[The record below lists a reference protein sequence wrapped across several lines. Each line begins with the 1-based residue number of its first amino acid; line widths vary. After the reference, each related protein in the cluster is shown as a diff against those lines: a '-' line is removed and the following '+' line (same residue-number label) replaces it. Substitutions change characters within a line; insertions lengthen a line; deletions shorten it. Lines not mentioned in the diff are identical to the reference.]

1 MFLYG
6 HSQIFSTSLTPVFNG
21 EQESL
26 EMYIDKGETLH
37 FDIKQS
43 QGFNLDIEQQLFQ
56 DLYIEEE
63 EDVGFTVQKFPGVT
77 L

>member
-21 EQESL
+21 EQEDL
-26 EMYIDKGETLH
+26 EMFIDIGETLN

-43 QGFNLDIEQQLFQ
+43 TGFNLDIKQQLLS

-63 EDVGFTVQKFPGVT
+63 EDVSFKVQKFPGVI

>member
-21 EQESL
+21 EREDL
-26 EMYIDKGETLH
+26 EMSIDMGETLN

-43 QGFNLDIEQQLFQ
+43 TGFNLDIKQQLLS

-63 EDVGFTVQKFPGVT
+63 EDVSFKVQKFPGVI